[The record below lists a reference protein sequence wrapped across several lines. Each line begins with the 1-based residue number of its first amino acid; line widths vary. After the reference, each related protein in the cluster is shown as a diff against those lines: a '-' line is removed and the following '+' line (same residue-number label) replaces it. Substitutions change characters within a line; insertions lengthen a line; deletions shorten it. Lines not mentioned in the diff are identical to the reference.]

1 MAELTDATIPR
12 LAPGCRWGGTP
23 EAPVV
28 LTPEGSLQVEGSGRV
43 ILELCTGQFTVEEI
57 IQKLQEQFMLAPK
70 DKIRNDVVNF
80 LRQLHTEHIVEF

>member
-1 MAELTDATIPR
+1 MAELTEASIPR

-28 LTPEGSLQVEGSGRV
+28 LIPEGSIQVEGSGRV

-57 IQKLQEQFMLAPK
+57 IQKLQEQFLLAPK
-70 DKIRNDVVNF
+70 DKIRTDVVNF
-80 LRQLHTEHIVEF
+80 LRQLHAEHIVEF

>member
-1 MAELTDATIPR
+1 MAELTEASIPR

-28 LTPEGSLQVEGSGRV
+28 LIPEGSIQVEGSGRV

-70 DKIRNDVVNF
+70 DKIRTDVVNF
-80 LRQLHTEHIVEF
+80 LRQLHAEHIVEF

>member
-1 MAELTDATIPR
+1 M
-12 LAPGCRWGGTP
+12 
-23 EAPVV
+23 